1 MRVLTNTLS
10 WTSNVLLNVPFRNI
24 MWGIKDLNYSVFQ
37 LPFFVPFNKKE
48 QNDDLNNPP
57 R

>member
-37 LPFFVPFNKKE
+37 LPFFVPFNRKSKMMI
-48 QNDDLNNPP
+48 
-57 R
+57 